1 MAARSLILPVPIAL
15 AVLIALAAVLA
26 PSLGSAQ
33 ADQPITVGVL
43 KFGTVSWQLETL
55 KAHRLDEAAGLSV
68 EVLSLASKNA
78 TSVALQAGRADI
90 IVSDWIW
97 VMRQRAAGADF
108 VFVPYSTALGALVG
122 AADSDIDSVKDLAGK
137 RIGVAGGPI
146 DKSWLVLRAWSER
159 ELAFDID
166 HDAEP
171 VYGAPPLLSEQLRRG
186 GLDAVLTFWP
196 YAARLQAQ
204 GHKRLIAVS
213 DLLADFG
220 IERPLSLV
228 GYVFRERLAR
238 ERPAAVR
245 KFFDAVAAANQ
256 ILSTSDQAWTDLR
269 PIMKAGSEVAFEG
282 LKAGFRAG
290 IPKVLTMD
298 SIADAETL
306 YQLLEERGGDKLLGA
321 GTRFDPTAFWAPQ
334 GR

>member
-1 MAARSLILPVPIAL
+1 MAARSLVLPVL
-15 AVLIALAAVLA
+15 MVLAAILA
-26 PSLGSAQ
+26 SPFRTAQ
-33 ADQPITVGVL
+33 AAERLTVGVL
-43 KFGTVSWQLETL
+43 KFGTVNWQIETL
-55 KAHRLDEAAGLSV
+55 KAHRLDEAVGLTV
-68 EVLSLASKNA
+68 EVLALASKNA
-78 TSVALQAGRADI
+78 TSVALQAGEADL

-122 AADSDIDSVKDLAGK
+122 TANSDIDSVKDLVGK

-146 DKSWLVLRAWSER
+146 DKSWLVLRAWTQR
-159 ELAFDID
+159 EMAFDIG

-171 VYGAPPLLSEQLRRG
+171 VYAAPPLLSEQLRRG

-204 GHKRLIAVS
+204 GHERLIAVS

-220 IERPLSLV
+220 IKRPLSLV

-245 KFFDAVAAANQ
+245 GFFNAIAAANE

-269 PIMKAGSEVAFEG
+269 PIMKVGSEAEFEG

-290 IPKVLTMD
+290 IPKVLAMG
-298 SIADAETL
+298 SLADAETL
-306 YQLLEERGGDKLLGA
+306 YRLLDELGGDKLLGA
-321 GTRFDPTAFWAPQ
+321 GTRFDPAAFWAPP
-334 GR
+334 GS